1 MDFFEHQARAR
12 RKTTLLVA
20 YFLLAVVL
28 IIAAIYAVLA
38 YVFLPTPPPDAAGSA
53 FTIAQTWWRADL
65 LMWVATITIGA
76 ISLGTLYKIIALSQG
91 GEAVARMLGARP
103 VPNTT
108 TDLQERRLL
117 NVVEEIALASGT
129 PVPRVFVLDNENSVN
144 AFAAGFSTRDAVI
157 GVTFGCLTQL
167 TRDELQGV
175 IAVAGM
181 TGTFLS
187 LTVMRALPFGLPKVL
202 ISSVAAMP
210 AYASKFAD
218 YFGVRDIT
226 VMHTVTDTVGMNSLV
241 RSLMI
246 NGAGA
251 ICGMVEAYEPPV
263 QTDKPLI
270 AMTEFGFC
278 DKGAG
283 YVRAQIQSKYNIVS
297 FHATGLGDRAVE
309 DLVGQGLFDAFVDL
323 VPANYGEYLLGGNRA
338 SAPDRLEAA
347 CKRGIPYILSPCGF
361 DMLSCG
367 PIERKD
373 KNDPL
378 WTKRNL
384 AERKLF
390 VQDAMRVQA
399 RTSAEELTT
408 IAKAVA
414 DKLNKHPKKHL
425 VKFIIPTKG
434 FSSLSVEGGQLY
446 APEIDQVFTDTLK
459 ECLRPEIETIQVAS
473 HINTPEFG
481 KAVAQ
486 ALETSLAK
494 SRSQ

>member
-1 MDFFEHQARAR
+1 MVDEREEAL
-12 RKTTLLVA
+12 TLLKEKIERRGHQVA
-20 YFLLAVVL
+20 LADVS
-28 IIAAIYAVLA
+28 IGTGAIVPALK
-38 YVFLPTPPPDAAGSA
+38 
-53 FTIAQTWWRADL
+53 
-65 LMWVATITIGA
+65 ATITPDEIAQAGGSDLA
-76 ISLGTLYKIIALSQG
+76 TIRGMLAKERDKAIALMADG
-91 GEAVARMLGARP
+91 MTNKAVALY
-103 VPNTT
+103 
-108 TDLQERRLL
+108 
-117 NVVEEIALASGT
+117 S
-129 PVPRVFVLDNENSVN
+129 
-144 AFAAGFSTRDAVI
+144 AG
-157 GVTFGCLTQL
+157 
-167 TRDELQGV
+167 ELQGV

-210 AYASKFAD
+210 AYAGKFAD

-241 RSLMI
+241 ASLMI

-251 ICGMVEAYEPPV
+251 ISGMVEAYEPPTR
-263 QTDKPLI
+263 TDKPLV

-283 YVRAQIQSKYNIVS
+283 YVRAQVQSKYNIVS

-347 CKRGIPYILSPCGF
+347 CRTGTPYILSPCGF

-399 RTSAEELTT
+399 RTSAEEMTT
-408 IAKAVA
+408 VARAVA
-414 DKLNKHPKKHL
+414 EKLNKHTKKHL

-434 FSSLSVEGGQLY
+434 FSSLSIEGGQLY
-446 APEIDQVFTDTLK
+446 APEIDRVFVTA
-459 ECLRPEIETIQVAS
+459 LRENLDPAIETIEVDA

-481 KAVAQ
+481 QAAAR
-486 ALETSLAK
+486 ALENCLAK
-494 SRSQ
+494 

>member
-1 MDFFEHQARAR
+1 MSILIIGMVDEREEAL
-12 RKTTLLVA
+12 TLLKERIEKRGHKVA
-20 YFLLAVVL
+20 LADVSIGTGSIVPAL
-28 IIAAIYAVLA
+28 KADITPEEIAAAGGSSLETIRSMLA
-38 YVFLPTPPPDAAGSA
+38 KERDK
-53 FTIAQTWWRADL
+53 
-65 LMWVATITIGA
+65 A
-76 ISLGTLYKIIALSQG
+76 ISLMAEGMTKK
-91 GEAVARMLGARP
+91 AVEMY
-103 VPNTT
+103 
-108 TDLQERRLL
+108 
-117 NVVEEIALASGT
+117 
-129 PVPRVFVLDNENSVN
+129 
-144 AFAAGFSTRDAVI
+144 AAG
-157 GVTFGCLTQL
+157 
-167 TRDELQGV
+167 ELDGV

-187 LTVMRALPFGLPKVL
+187 LNVMRALPFGMPKVL

-226 VMHTVTDTVGMNSLV
+226 VMHTVTDTVGMNTLV

-246 NGAGA
+246 NGANA
-251 ICGMVEAYEPPV
+251 VSGMVEGYEPPAK
-263 QTDKPLI
+263 TDKPLI

-309 DLVGQGLFDAFVDL
+309 DLVGQGLFDGFIDL

-378 WTKRNL
+378 WTSRKL
-384 AERKLF
+384 AERTLF

-399 RTSAEELTT
+399 RTSAEELTI

-414 DKLNKHPKKHL
+414 EKLNKHTKKHL

-446 APEIDQVFTDTLK
+446 APEIDRVFV
-459 ECLRPEIETIQVAS
+459 EVLRANLDPAIETIEVDA

-481 KAVAQ
+481 EAAAR
-486 ALETSLAK
+486 ALESGLA
-494 SRSQ
+494 

>member
-1 MDFFEHQARAR
+1 MRILVIGMLDEREEALTLLKDKIERRGHQAI
-12 RKTTLLVA
+12 
-20 YFLLAVVL
+20 LADVSIGTGAL
-28 IIAAIYAVLA
+28 APALQAQITPAEIAAAGGTNVETVRGMLA
-38 YVFLPTPPPDAAGSA
+38 QQRDKAIATMAEGLTKKALELYAAG
-53 FTIAQTWWRADL
+53 
-65 LMWVATITIGA
+65 
-76 ISLGTLYKIIALSQG
+76 
-91 GEAVARMLGARP
+91 E
-103 VPNTT
+103 
-108 TDLQERRLL
+108 
-117 NVVEEIALASGT
+117 
-129 PVPRVFVLDNENSVN
+129 LD
-144 AFAAGFSTRDAVI
+144 
-157 GVTFGCLTQL
+157 
-167 TRDELQGV
+167 GV

-187 LTVMRALPFGLPKVL
+187 LTCMRALPFGLPKVL

-210 AYASKFAD
+210 AYANRFAE
-218 YFGVRDIT
+218 YFGLRDIT
-226 VMHTVTDTVGMNSLV
+226 VMHTVTDTVGMNTLV
-241 RSLMI
+241 RSLMT

-263 QTDKPLI
+263 KADKPLI

-283 YVRAQIQSKYNIVS
+283 YVRSEIQDRYNVVS

-347 CKRGIPYILSPCGF
+347 CRCGIPYLLSPCGF

-373 KNDPL
+373 KNDAL
-378 WTKRNL
+378 WTSRKL

-399 RTSAEELTT
+399 RTSAEEVTT
-408 IAKAVA
+408 VAKAVA
-414 DKLNKHPKKHL
+414 DKLNQHKDRRR
-425 VKFIIPTKG
+425 VKFLVPLRG
-434 FSSLSVEGGQLY
+434 FSSLSGEGGQLY
-446 APEIDQVFTDTLK
+446 APEVDRAFIDALK
-459 ECLRPEIETIQVAS
+459 ANFKPEIEIIKVDA

-481 KAVAQ
+481 RAVAR
-486 ALETSLAK
+486 ALETTLTV
-494 SRSQ
+494 R

>member
-1 MDFFEHQARAR
+1 MSILIIGMVDEREEAL
-12 RKTTLLVA
+12 TLLKEKIAKRGHPVA
-20 YFLLAVVL
+20 LADVSIGTGAIVPAL
-28 IIAAIYAVLA
+28 KPDITPAAIAQAGGSTIETIRGMLAKERDKAIALMADGMAKIAVEK
-38 YVFLPTPPPDAAGSA
+38 YAAG
-53 FTIAQTWWRADL
+53 
-65 LMWVATITIGA
+65 
-76 ISLGTLYKIIALSQG
+76 
-91 GEAVARMLGARP
+91 
-103 VPNTT
+103 
-108 TDLQERRLL
+108 
-117 NVVEEIALASGT
+117 
-129 PVPRVFVLDNENSVN
+129 
-144 AFAAGFSTRDAVI
+144 
-157 GVTFGCLTQL
+157 
-167 TRDELQGV
+167 ELQGV

-210 AYASKFAD
+210 AYATKFAD

-226 VMHTVTDTVGMNSLV
+226 VIHTVTDTVGMNSLV
-241 RSLMI
+241 QSLMLS
-246 NGAGA
+246 GAGA
-251 ICGMVEAYEPPV
+251 ISGMVEAYEPPSK
-263 QTDKPLI
+263 TDKPMI

-283 YVRAQIQSKYNIVS
+283 YVRAQIQSKYDVVS

-309 DLVGQGLFDAFVDL
+309 DLVRQGLFDGFIDL

-347 CKRGIPYILSPCGF
+347 CQRGIPYILSPCGF

-378 WTKRNL
+378 WVKRHL
-384 AERKLF
+384 AERQLF
-390 VQDAMRVQA
+390 VQDALRVQA
-399 RTSAEELTT
+399 RTSAEELAT
-408 IAKAVA
+408 IAQAVA
-414 DKLNKHPKKHL
+414 EKLNKHPKKHL

-446 APEIDQVFTDTLK
+446 APEIDRVFVAA
-459 ECLRPEIETIQVAS
+459 LREQLDPGIETIEVDA

-481 KAVAQ
+481 KAAAS

-494 SRSQ
+494 

>member
-1 MDFFEHQARAR
+1 MSILIIGMVDEREEAL
-12 RKTTLLVA
+12 TLLKEKIEKRGHEVM
-20 YFLLAVVL
+20 LADVSVG
-28 IIAAIYAVLA
+28 
-38 YVFLPTPPPDAAGSA
+38 TGSIVPA
-53 FTIAQTWWRADL
+53 L
-65 LMWVATITIGA
+65 KPE
-76 ISLGTLYKIIALSQG
+76 IS
-91 GEAVARMLGARP
+91 P
-103 VPNTT
+103 
-108 TDLQERRLL
+108 
-117 NVVEEIALASGT
+117 EEIAQAGGSNLETIRGMLAKERDKAISMMAEGMAKKT
-129 PVPRVFVLDNENSVN
+129 VEMY
-144 AFAAGFSTRDAVI
+144 AAG
-157 GVTFGCLTQL
+157 
-167 TRDELQGV
+167 ELQGV
-175 IAVAGM
+175 ITVAGM

-226 VMHTVTDTVGMNSLV
+226 VMHTVTDTVGMNMLV

-251 ICGMVEAYEPPV
+251 ICGMVESFEPPIK
-263 QTDKPLI
+263 TDKPLI

-309 DLVGQGLFDAFVDL
+309 DLVSQGLFDAFIDL

-338 SAPDRLEAA
+338 SAPDRLDAA

-378 WTKRNL
+378 WISRKL
-384 AERKLF
+384 AERTLF

-399 RTSAEELTT
+399 RTNADELTT

-414 DKLNKHPKKHL
+414 EKLNKHTNKRL

-434 FSSLSVEGGQLY
+434 FSSLSIKGGQLY
-446 APEIDQVFTDTLK
+446 APEIDLVFINTLR
-459 ECLRPEIETIQVAS
+459 EYLHPEIETIEVDA
-473 HINTPEFG
+473 HINTLEFG
-481 KAVAQ
+481 KAAAQ
-486 ALETSLAK
+486 SLDASLAK
-494 SRSQ
+494 SQANL

>member
-1 MDFFEHQARAR
+1 MQILVIGMLDERAEGLSLLKDKISR
-12 RKTTLLVA
+12 RGHRA
-20 YFLLAVVL
+20 
-28 IIAAIYAVLA
+28 IIADVSIGTGALA
-38 YVFLPTPPPDAAGSA
+38 PGLAADITPAEIAAAGGSSIE
-53 FTIAQTWWRADL
+53 TIRGMLAKERDK
-65 LMWVATITIGA
+65 A
-76 ISLGTLYKIIALSQG
+76 ISTMAEGMAKKAVELY
-91 GEAVARMLGARP
+91 
-103 VPNTT
+103 
-108 TDLQERRLL
+108 
-117 NVVEEIALASGT
+117 ASG
-129 PVPRVFVLDNENSVN
+129 
-144 AFAAGFSTRDAVI
+144 
-157 GVTFGCLTQL
+157 
-167 TRDELQGV
+167 ELHGV

-181 TGTFLS
+181 TGTFLA

-210 AYASKFAD
+210 AYANRFAD

-241 RSLMI
+241 RTLMV

-251 ICGMVEAYEPPV
+251 ICGMVEAYEPPAKS
-263 QTDKPLI
+263 DKPLI

-283 YVRAQIQSKYNIVS
+283 YVRAELADQFDIIS

-347 CKRGIPYILSPCGF
+347 CKRGLPYILSPCGF

-378 WTKRNL
+378 WTARKL

-399 RTSAEELTT
+399 RTSAEEMATV
-408 IAKAVA
+408 ARAVA
-414 DKLNKHPKKHL
+414 DKLNRHKNRRL

-446 APEIDQVFTDTLK
+446 APEIDAVFARTLI
-459 ECLRPEIETIQVAS
+459 ECLSPEIEVVEVSS

-481 KAVAQ
+481 RAVAQ
-486 ALETSLAK
+486 ALLA
-494 SRSQ
+494 SRAAGPSA

>member
-1 MDFFEHQARAR
+1 MPILIIGMVDEREEAL
-12 RKTTLLVA
+12 TLLKEKIERRGHQVA
-20 YFLLAVVL
+20 LADVS
-28 IIAAIYAVLA
+28 IGTGAIVPALK
-38 YVFLPTPPPDAAGSA
+38 
-53 FTIAQTWWRADL
+53 
-65 LMWVATITIGA
+65 ATITPDEIAQAGGSDLA
-76 ISLGTLYKIIALSQG
+76 TIRGMLAKERDKAIALMADG
-91 GEAVARMLGARP
+91 MTNKAVALY
-103 VPNTT
+103 
-108 TDLQERRLL
+108 
-117 NVVEEIALASGT
+117 S
-129 PVPRVFVLDNENSVN
+129 
-144 AFAAGFSTRDAVI
+144 AG
-157 GVTFGCLTQL
+157 
-167 TRDELQGV
+167 ELQCV

-181 TGTFLS
+181 TVTFLS

-210 AYASKFAD
+210 AYAGKFAD

-241 RSLMI
+241 ASLMI

-251 ICGMVEAYEPPV
+251 ISGMVEAYEPPTR
-263 QTDKPLI
+263 TDKPLV

-283 YVRAQIQSKYNIVS
+283 YVRAQVQSKYNIVS

-347 CKRGIPYILSPCGF
+347 CRTGTPYILSPCGF

-399 RTSAEELTT
+399 RTSAEEMTT
-408 IAKAVA
+408 VARAVA
-414 DKLNKHPKKHL
+414 EKLNKHTKKHL

-434 FSSLSVEGGQLY
+434 FSSLSIEGGQLY
-446 APEIDQVFTDTLK
+446 APEIDRVFVTA
-459 ECLRPEIETIQVAS
+459 LRENLDPAIETIEVDA

-481 KAVAQ
+481 QAAAR
-486 ALETSLAK
+486 ALENCLAK
-494 SRSQ
+494 

>member
-1 MDFFEHQARAR
+1 MVDEREEAL
-12 RKTTLLVA
+12 TLLKEKIETRGQRA
-20 YFLLAVVL
+20 L
-28 IIAAIYAVLA
+28 I
-38 YVFLPTPPPDAAGSA
+38 
-53 FTIAQTWWRADL
+53 AD
-65 LMWVATITIGA
+65 VSIGTGA
-76 ISLGTLYKIIALSQG
+76 IVPAL
-91 GEAVARMLGARP
+91 RP
-103 VPNTT
+103 DITP
-108 TDLQERRLL
+108 
-117 NVVEEIALASGT
+117 EEIAQAGGSNIETIRGMLAKERDKAIATMADGMAKKA
-129 PVPRVFVLDNENSVN
+129 VEMY
-144 AFAAGFSTRDAVI
+144 AAGK
-157 GVTFGCLTQL
+157 
-167 TRDELQGV
+167 LQGV

-210 AYASKFAD
+210 AYAGKFAD

-241 RSLMI
+241 RSLMV

-251 ICGMVEAYEPPV
+251 ICGMVESYEPPSKA
-263 QTDKPLI
+263 DKPLV

-283 YVRAQIQSKYNIVS
+283 YVRAQLQSKYNIVS

-347 CKRGIPYILSPCGF
+347 CKTGIPYILSPCGF

-399 RTSAEELTT
+399 RTSAEEMTMV
-408 IAKAVA
+408 AQAVA
-414 DKLNKHPKKHL
+414 EKLNRHKNKRL
-425 VKFIIPTKG
+425 VKFIIPTRG
-434 FSSLSVEGGQLY
+434 FSSLSAEGGQLY
-446 APEIDQVFTDTLK
+446 APEIDRVFVDA
-459 ECLRPEIETIQVAS
+459 LRENLDPAIETIEVDA

-481 KAVAQ
+481 QAAAR

-494 SRSQ
+494 R

>member
-1 MDFFEHQARAR
+1 MPILIIGMVDEREEAL
-12 RKTTLLVA
+12 TLLKEKIERRGHQV
-20 YFLLAVVL
+20 LLADVSVGTGAL
-28 IIAAIYAVLA
+28 VPALKPDI
-38 YVFLPTPPPDAAGSA
+38 TPGE
-53 FTIAQTWWRADL
+53 IAQAGGSNIE
-65 LMWVATITIGA
+65 TIREMLAKERDKA
-76 ISLGTLYKIIALSQG
+76 ISTMAEGMARKAVELYANG
-91 GEAVARMLGARP
+91 
-103 VPNTT
+103 
-108 TDLQERRLL
+108 
-117 NVVEEIALASGT
+117 
-129 PVPRVFVLDNENSVN
+129 
-144 AFAAGFSTRDAVI
+144 
-157 GVTFGCLTQL
+157 
-167 TRDELQGV
+167 ELQGV

-210 AYASKFAD
+210 AYAGKFAD

-251 ICGMVEAYEPPV
+251 VCGMVESYEPPAK
-263 QTDKPLI
+263 TAKADKPLV

-347 CKRGIPYILSPCGF
+347 CKTGIPYILSPCGF

-378 WTKRNL
+378 WTKRKL

-414 DKLNKHPKKHL
+414 DKLNQHSKKHL

-446 APEIDQVFTDTLK
+446 APEIDRMFISA
-459 ECLRPEIETIQVAS
+459 LRENLNPAIETIEVDA

-481 KAVAQ
+481 QAAAR
-486 ALETSLAK
+486 ALENCLAQSLG
-494 SRSQ
+494 R

>member
-1 MDFFEHQARAR
+1 VQILVIGMLDEREEALSLLKEKIER
-12 RKTTLLVA
+12 RGHKP
-20 YFLLAVVL
+20 
-28 IIAAIYAVLA
+28 IIADVSIGTGALAPAIQ
-38 YVFLPTPPPDAAGSA
+38 PDITP
-53 FTIAQTWWRADL
+53 
-65 LMWVATITIGA
+65 
-76 ISLGTLYKIIALSQG
+76 
-91 GEAVARMLGARP
+91 
-103 VPNTT
+103 
-108 TDLQERRLL
+108 
-117 NVVEEIALASGT
+117 EEIARAGGSSIETIRGMLAKERDKAISTMAEGMAKKA
-129 PVPRVFVLDNENSVN
+129 VEMY
-144 AFAAGFSTRDAVI
+144 AAG
-157 GVTFGCLTQL
+157 
-167 TRDELQGV
+167 ELQGV

-187 LTVMRALPFGLPKVL
+187 LTVMRALPFGLPKLL

-210 AYASKFAD
+210 AYANRFAD

-241 RSLMI
+241 RSLML

-251 ICGMVEAYEPPV
+251 ICGMVEAYEPP
-263 QTDKPLI
+263 TRSDKPLV

-283 YVRAQIQSKYNIVS
+283 YVRAELKANYNIVS

-347 CKRGIPYILSPCGF
+347 CKRGVPYILSPCGF

-378 WTKRNL
+378 WTSRKL
-384 AERKLF
+384 AERTLF

-399 RTSAEELTT
+399 RTSAEEM
-408 IAKAVA
+408 AMVARAVA
-414 DKLNKHPKKHL
+414 DKLNKHTNRKL

-459 ECLRPEIETIQVAS
+459 ECFSPEIETIQVAS

-486 ALETSLAK
+486 ALEHIMQRARGS
-494 SRSQ
+494 SSE

>member
-1 MDFFEHQARAR
+1 MSILIIGMVDEREEAL
-12 RKTTLLVA
+12 TLLKQRIEKRGHKVA
-20 YFLLAVVL
+20 LADVSIGTGAIVPAL
-28 IIAAIYAVLA
+28 TPDITPSEIAQAGGASIETIRGMLAKERDKAISMMAEGMANKAVEM
-38 YVFLPTPPPDAAGSA
+38 YAAG
-53 FTIAQTWWRADL
+53 
-65 LMWVATITIGA
+65 
-76 ISLGTLYKIIALSQG
+76 
-91 GEAVARMLGARP
+91 
-103 VPNTT
+103 
-108 TDLQERRLL
+108 
-117 NVVEEIALASGT
+117 
-129 PVPRVFVLDNENSVN
+129 
-144 AFAAGFSTRDAVI
+144 
-157 GVTFGCLTQL
+157 
-167 TRDELQGV
+167 ELQGV

-210 AYASKFAD
+210 AYAGKFAD

-246 NGAGA
+246 NGANA
-251 ICGMVEAYEPPV
+251 ISGMVEGYEPPSK
-263 QTDKPLI
+263 TDKPLI

-309 DLVGQGLFDAFVDL
+309 DLVSQGLFDGFIDL
-323 VPANYGEYLLGGNRA
+323 VPANYGEYILGGNRA

-347 CKRGIPYILSPCGF
+347 CKTGIPYILSPCGF

-378 WTKRNL
+378 WTKRKL

-408 IAKAVA
+408 IAQAVA

-446 APEIDQVFTDTLK
+446 APEIDHVFVTA
-459 ECLRPEIETIQVAS
+459 LREHLDPAIETIEVDA

-481 KAVAQ
+481 KAAAD
-486 ALETSLAK
+486 ALETALAK
-494 SRSQ
+494 

>member
-1 MDFFEHQARAR
+1 MP
-12 RKTTLLVA
+12 
-20 YFLLAVVL
+20 VL
-28 IIAAIYAVLA
+28 IIGMIDEREEALTLLKEKIERRGHTVMLADVSIGTGSIVPALKPEITPEVIAQAGGSNLETIRGMLAKERDKAISTMAEGMTKKAVEM
-38 YVFLPTPPPDAAGSA
+38 YAAG
-53 FTIAQTWWRADL
+53 
-65 LMWVATITIGA
+65 
-76 ISLGTLYKIIALSQG
+76 
-91 GEAVARMLGARP
+91 
-103 VPNTT
+103 
-108 TDLQERRLL
+108 
-117 NVVEEIALASGT
+117 
-129 PVPRVFVLDNENSVN
+129 
-144 AFAAGFSTRDAVI
+144 
-157 GVTFGCLTQL
+157 
-167 TRDELQGV
+167 ELQGV

-226 VMHTVTDTVGMNSLV
+226 VMHTVTDTVGMNTLV

-263 QTDKPLI
+263 KTDKPLI

-309 DLVGQGLFDAFVDL
+309 DLVGQGLFDAFIDL

-347 CKRGIPYILSPCGF
+347 CQRGIPYILSPCGF

-378 WTKRNL
+378 WISRKL
-384 AERKLF
+384 AERTLF
-390 VQDAMRVQA
+390 IQDAMRVQA
-399 RTSAEELTT
+399 RTNAEEVTT

-414 DKLNKHPKKHL
+414 EKLNKHTNKRL
-425 VKFIIPTKG
+425 VKFVIPTKG

-446 APEIDQVFTDTLK
+446 APEIDRVFVSTLR
-459 ECLRPEIETIQVAS
+459 ENLDPEIEMIEVDA

-481 KAVAQ
+481 QAAAR
-486 ALETSLAK
+486 ALETSLAQ
-494 SRSQ
+494 R

>member
-1 MDFFEHQARAR
+1 MQILVIGMLDEREEGLALLKEKIQARRHEAVIADVSIG
-12 RKTTLLVA
+12 TGA
-20 YFLLAVVL
+20 LAPAL
-28 IIAAIYAVLA
+28 AADITPAEIAAAGGSSIETVRGMLAKERDKAISTMAEGMAKRAVEL
-38 YVFLPTPPPDAAGSA
+38 YAAG
-53 FTIAQTWWRADL
+53 
-65 LMWVATITIGA
+65 
-76 ISLGTLYKIIALSQG
+76 
-91 GEAVARMLGARP
+91 
-103 VPNTT
+103 
-108 TDLQERRLL
+108 
-117 NVVEEIALASGT
+117 
-129 PVPRVFVLDNENSVN
+129 
-144 AFAAGFSTRDAVI
+144 
-157 GVTFGCLTQL
+157 
-167 TRDELQGV
+167 ELQGV

-210 AYASKFAD
+210 AYAGKFAD

-241 RSLMI
+241 RTLMI

-251 ICGMVEAYEPPV
+251 ICGMVESYEPLARS
-263 QTDKPLI
+263 DKPLV

-283 YVRAQIQSKYNIVS
+283 YVRAEIKDNYNVVS

-347 CKRGIPYILSPCGF
+347 CRLGVPYILSPCGF

-378 WTKRNL
+378 WASRKL

-399 RTSAEELTT
+399 RTSAEEMAMVAT
-408 IAKAVA
+408 AVA
-414 DKLNKHPKKHL
+414 AKLNKHTKPKQ
-425 VKFIIPTKG
+425 VKFVIPSKG
-434 FSSLSVEGGQLY
+434 FSSLSVEGGQLH
-446 APEIDQVFTDTLK
+446 APEIDKVFADTLR
-459 ECLRPEIETIQVAS
+459 ECLSPEIEIITVDA

-481 KAVAQ
+481 KAVAD
-486 ALETSLAK
+486 ALTRIA
-494 SRSQ
+494 SRNG